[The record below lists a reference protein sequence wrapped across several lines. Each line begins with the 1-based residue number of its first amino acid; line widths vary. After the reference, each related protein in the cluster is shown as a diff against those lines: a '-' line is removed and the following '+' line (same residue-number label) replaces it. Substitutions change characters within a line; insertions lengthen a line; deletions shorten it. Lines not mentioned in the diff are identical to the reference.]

1 MTKEKALEL
10 FKSTINQI
18 DPKTNPLIDET
29 PL

>member
-10 FKSTINQI
+10 FKATISQI
-18 DPKTNPLIDET
+18 APKTNPLIDEA